1 MSIIEKS
8 KKYVQGLFEKGN
20 TELLTYHNWSYTKNV
35 LEASEL
41 IARNSK
47 EVEEDKVEQIQLAA
61 IFHDAGFLEGSEDH
75 EARGAEKAISFLS
88 DENYGAEK
96 IKLVERLILA
106 TKMGHK
112 PLDIYERVIM
122 DADLSHLGKDNYMQT
137 TFLNLSTEIN
147 NCSDSKMSKLQWV
160 KNCITFCL
168 HIIT

>member
-1 MSIIEKS
+1 M
-8 KKYVQGLFEKGN
+8 
-20 TELLTYHNWSYTKNV
+20 
-35 LEASEL
+35 
-41 IARNSK
+41 
-47 EVEEDKVEQIQLAA
+47 
-61 IFHDAGFLEGSEDH
+61 
-75 EARGAEKAISFLS
+75 
-88 DENYGAEK
+88 
-96 IKLVERLILA
+96 ILA